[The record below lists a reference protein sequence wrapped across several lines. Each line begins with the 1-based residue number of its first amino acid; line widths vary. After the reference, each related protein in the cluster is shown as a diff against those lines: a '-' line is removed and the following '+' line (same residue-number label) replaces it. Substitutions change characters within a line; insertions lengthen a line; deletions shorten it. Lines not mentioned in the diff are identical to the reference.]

1 MRGLKRDCTTSLKV
15 VDDGLQ
21 GRNLRRAKSL
31 SIPVISWPV
40 AAGSMADQRLE
51 AVDQRRERAEAREVE
66 SRKPGKAAA
75 QTGRG
80 RAHQWYPPASI
91 SSATLP
97 RKTQ

>member
-1 MRGLKRDCTTSLKV
+1 MRGLKRDCTISVKV

-21 GRNLRRAKSL
+21 GRNLRQAKSL

-40 AAGSMADQRLE
+40 EAGSMADQRLE
-51 AVDQRRERAEAREVE
+51 AVDQRRKHDKARGIQP
-66 SRKPGKAAA
+66 RKPGEAAEPA
-75 QTGRG
+75 GRQG
-80 RAHQWYPPASI
+80 PQWYPPALI